1 MFVGCRFF
9 EGRSHRTPPKDTF
22 EPINDLESLAS
33 LLVGDMPARIWIK
46 DEHGRYVFVN
56 SRLADE
62 IGLDRESWIGSSD
75 DELFPEV
82 GHVYWRKDQQVLS
95 TSQPLV
101 STDQVEKQKFV
112 FSLRFPLTIEGR
124 IHVAGIA
131 VETTE
136 HMSALVGII
145 RLRDEA
151 FRNERLR
158 ALGEMA
164 SGLVHDFRNMLN
176 AAALRLDILR
186 RKAGDDLAAEVD
198 ALDKSIKAASDRVGA
213 LQSFVNA
220 RREEQMQL
228 VHLAGLIRDAIE
240 MVVFLIERTP
250 TERGA
255 MIKVDCRIPDS
266 LPTLLAPPNQ
276 LKHVISNLLLN
287 ARDAMPDGGKIRIA
301 ARQTSSKIEMT
312 VEDEGTGID
321 ADPID
326 KIFEPFF
333 STKRF
338 GNGLGLSM
346 ARDVMSRIRGTITA
360 ANRNPGGSVFTL
372 TFPIIDASE
381 SKNSRLFAKQD

>member
-1 MFVGCRFF
+1 
-9 EGRSHRTPPKDTF
+9 
-22 EPINDLESLAS
+22 
-33 LLVGDMPARIWIK
+33 MPARIWIK